1 MREAVIAVDFGG
13 SSGRVMAG
21 IISGNTLEMHEVH
34 RFDNQICRLGGGAYW
49 DFPRLFSEMISGLKE
64 AVKQGFKL
72 LSIGVDTWGV
82 DFGLIDRHGRP
93 LEYPV
98 SYRDSRV
105 AGSAERFFSE
115 HGSAEQLYS
124 ATGVQIMDINT
135 LFRLCDMMR
144 EEPEVVAAA
153 QHLLFMPDLFSY
165 FLTGEP
171 NVEYTIATTSGLID
185 ARKRTWDE
193 ELIERCG
200 LPRRLF
206 GEIIMPGNVRGR
218 LTSQVMREIGV
229 DYEVPVVAVGSHDT
243 ASAIVTAGN
252 ETCTAFL
259 SSGTWSL
266 LGATVTEPILTVQAL
281 KEGFTNEGGLD
292 RSICFLQNITGLWML
307 QQLIAEWKSEG
318 LTTDYD
324 ALLTMARESGYEKT
338 VDVDDAAFHSPHSM
352 SEAISG
358 YCREHGYEPPLS
370 QGDYVICVLRSLA
383 LRYKKGVEGLNAIL
397 GEPVKRL
404 RIIGGGS
411 RNALLNSLTEQYVGV
426 PVVSGPAEATAIGN
440 MLVQA
445 CALGII
451 NNIKEITQFT

>member
-1 MREAVIAVDFGG
+1 MKEAVIAVDFGG

-21 IISGNTLEMHEVH
+21 VFSGNTLEMHEVH
-34 RFDNQICRLGGGAYW
+34 RFDNQICRLGGGTYW
-49 DFPRLFSEMISGLKE
+49 DFPHLFSEMIYGLKE
-64 AVKQGFKL
+64 AVKQDFRL

-82 DFGLIDRHGRP
+82 DFGFIDKQGQP
-93 LEYPV
+93 LGYPV

-105 AGSAERFFSE
+105 AGSAQRFFNE
-115 HGSAEQLYS
+115 HGSEEQLYS

-144 EEPEVVAAA
+144 DEPEVVGAA

-165 FLTGEP
+165 YLTGEP

-185 ARKRTWDE
+185 ACERAWDE

-218 LTSQVMREIGV
+218 LTSQVMRQIGV
-229 DYEVPVVAVGSHDT
+229 DYTVPVVAVGSHDT

-252 ETCTAFL
+252 EVGTAFL

-266 LGATVTEPILTVQAL
+266 LGATAPEPILTVQAL
-281 KEGFTNEGGLD
+281 NEGFTNEGGLD

-307 QQLIAEWKSEG
+307 QQLIAEWKSKG
-318 LTTDYD
+318 LATDYD
-324 ALLTMARESGYEKT
+324 VLLAMARESGYKET
-338 VDVDDAAFHSPHSM
+338 VDVDNASFHSPHSM
-352 SEAISG
+352 ADAIAG
-358 YCREHGYEPPLS
+358 YCKERSIDSPVS

-397 GEPVKRL
+397 SEPVKRM

-411 RNALLNSLTEQYVGV
+411 RNALLNSLTEQYTGV

-445 CALGII
+445 RALGII
-451 NNIKEITQFT
+451 NNINEITQFA